1 MDTPA
6 VKARPWYRVPILAGG
21 AKELAKQWVREEGSE
36 LSGFRGAYLVGSVTT
51 LADGAAV
58 PATSD
63 VDIVVVLERGAAS
76 KLGKFIYRDLLLDLS
91 CVEWDQVQS
100 HRSILGHFQMAAAF
114 QDLQVL
120 ADPSGHLARIR
131 NIVAKHYP
139 SRYWVRQRI
148 HHAGDRALG
157 YLQGID
163 DTGAWHDQVTAWL
176 FGASLTTLILT
187 TSALR
192 APTVRRRYVEARQ
205 LLAAHGKLEFYEGL
219 LQLLGCTNWSK
230 SQAAGHLAE
239 VAAAFDQ
246 AKILPN
252 TNFRFAADISD
263 LARPIAVNGS
273 QELIDQGFHREA
285 VYWMVATFARCQWIF
300 QRSASFAVRERFESR
315 FQRIMGD
322 LGIHSLADLKTRCCL
337 VRRFYSACN

>member
-6 VKARPWYRVPILAGG
+6 VKARPWYRVPILAAR

-36 LSGFRGAYLVGSVTT
+36 LPGFRGAYLVASVTT

-91 CVEWDQVQS
+91 CVEWDQIQS

-205 LLAAHGKLEFYEGL
+205 LMAAHGKLEFYEGL

-285 VYWMVATFARCQWIF
+285 VNWMVATFARCQWIF
-300 QRSASFAVRERFESR
+300 QRSASFAVRERFESG
-315 FQRIMGD
+315 FQRILGD
-322 LGIHSLADLKTRCCL
+322 LGIH
-337 VRRFYSACN
+337 